1 MNILIT
7 ICARGGSKGIPKKNI
22 LKLGNYPL
30 IYYSIKIAQEF
41 LVNRRGKIALS
52 TDCNEIKEVA
62 SFYGLDSEY
71 TRSEKLSND
80 KAGKI
85 SVIEDILKFQEREL
99 DEKFDLILDL
109 DVTSP
114 LRTLNDLNT
123 ALKIL
128 LSDPKA
134 NNLIS
139 VSPANRNPYFNMVER
154 RGSYFFKVKDT
165 YNFKSRQVAPEVF
178 DLNASFYFYFR
189 KFFNQKNDSVFTDKT
204 LVYNVPHLC
213 FDIDD
218 PIDLEFMNFLYKK
231 NKLKSII

>member
-22 LKLGNYPL
+22 LKLGNHPL

-41 LVNRRGKIALS
+41 LVNRKGKIALS
-52 TDCNEIKEVA
+52 TDCNEIKKVA
-62 SFYGLDSEY
+62 SFYGLDSNY

-85 SVIEDILKFQEREL
+85 SAIEDILKFQEKEL
-99 DEKFDLILDL
+99 NEKFDVILDL

-114 LRTLNDLNT
+114 LRTLNDLNS
-123 ALKIL
+123 ALEIL
-128 LSDPKA
+128 LSDANA

-139 VSPANRNPYFNMVER
+139 VSPANRNPYFNMVEK
-154 RGSYFFKVKDT
+154 RGSYFFKVKDIH
-165 YNFKSRQVAPEVF
+165 NFKSRQVAPEVF
-178 DLNASFYFYFR
+178 DLNASFYFYNR
-189 KFFNQKNDSVFTDKT
+189 GFFDQNNDSVFTDKT

-213 FDIDD
+213 FDIDE
-218 PIDLEFMNFLYKK
+218 PIDLEFMSFLLEK